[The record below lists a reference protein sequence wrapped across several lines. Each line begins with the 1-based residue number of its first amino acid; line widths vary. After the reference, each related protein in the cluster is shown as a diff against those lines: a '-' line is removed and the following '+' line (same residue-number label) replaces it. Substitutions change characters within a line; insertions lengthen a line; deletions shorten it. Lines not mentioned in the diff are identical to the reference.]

1 MKFKEKHSKELW
13 DQFLKSTNNTQER
26 EKILTSML
34 RSGAGWYLFKEISD
48 YIYQGNLDDNTTLM
62 LVDILSDAYE
72 GGTLKDNTTANALN
86 IKDQIIQDLLR
97 EQLNNPIGKESLL
110 FSMNLLYMVEN
121 GNQTNI
127 LEETLEKN
135 GHLLTESEK
144 LKYRLKYGFFDLDR
158 LEQVISELPDRKNNS
173 EYFKTVSRHFNEFVL
188 LNKNK
193 LNANISLKNELRG
206 FLEDNPVSFEN
217 YESLSID
224 DQYSLSEN
232 YTEWLR
238 MYGATEGAEDL
249 DDYLFETSANE
260 SDPRKV
266 LSVVDYYLERSE
278 YTEDNSEY
286 DRLINNPDINTT
298 LNKALSGDELPESEK
313 KRLKILLGF
322 PQKQELSTTITTISE
337 FEEKVSLATSKEKET
352 IQAELIRLT
361 KSNSLSEEKKGR
373 IKEFLENN
381 F

>member
-1 MKFKEKHSKELW
+1 
-13 DQFLKSTNNTQER
+13 
-26 EKILTSML
+26 
-34 RSGAGWYLFKEISD
+34 
-48 YIYQGNLDDNTTLM
+48 
-62 LVDILSDAYE
+62 
-72 GGTLKDNTTANALN
+72 
-86 IKDQIIQDLLR
+86 
-97 EQLNNPIGKESLL
+97 
-110 FSMNLLYMVEN
+110 MNLLYMVEN